1 MRAWRKP
8 QSHIKP
14 WADCESD
21 AERLDVFNGF
31 LLAPNLDAVF
41 DAGFITIGEEG
52 EMVVSELLGKEARR
66 LLGLDQVM
74 TPGGVTEEHQK
85 YLLWHRSRV
94 FRRIG
99 S

>member
-1 MRAWRKP
+1 MRFSTPA
-8 QSHIKP
+8 S
-14 WADCESD
+14 S
-21 AERLDVFNGF
+21 RLGKK
-31 LLAPNLDAVF
+31 
-41 DAGFITIGEEG
+41 E